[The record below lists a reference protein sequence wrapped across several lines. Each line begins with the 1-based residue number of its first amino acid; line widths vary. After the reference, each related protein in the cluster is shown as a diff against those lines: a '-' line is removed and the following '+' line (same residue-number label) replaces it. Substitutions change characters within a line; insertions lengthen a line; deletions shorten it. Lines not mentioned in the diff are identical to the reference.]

1 MISVNMLNFD
11 MQSVDM
17 LGVDMLNV
25 DMASANMLSVVAP
38 FSEIYGKEFSLA
50 NHVCKGMSEFC
61 HLGSIL

>member
-1 MISVNMLNFD
+1 ML
-11 MQSVDM
+11 SADM
-17 LGVDMLNV
+17 LGVDMLSV
-25 DMASANMLSVVAP
+25 DMVSVDMLSVVAP